1 MIRRDFCESRL
12 FIFPGHANMRAMLE
26 LEDARSRILAA
37 LGPLSVAIA
46 SAAGRFTAGAI
57 VSPLDLPAFDN
68 SAMDGYAVLAAD
80 VATACAAQP
89 ASLREIGRVAAGEVF
104 QGGIESGACVRVFT
118 GSPLPAGADAV
129 VMQEDTRIKEPGRI
143 EVLDAVKPWENVR
156 FRGEDV
162 KQGMELIGAG
172 LRLNASRLGLLAAVG
187 MASVPVRRQ
196 PIVGVLATGNELV
209 EGGHPLSP
217 GKIYESN
224 RVMLRPLLAQAGAT
238 ARMFPLVSDTLEA
251 TRAALERAFEECDAV
266 VTSGG
271 VSVGQLDFVK
281 AAFEKLG
288 GTQEFWK
295 VSIRPGKPFVFGRL
309 GGKCLFGLPGNP
321 VSALV
326 TFLMLVRPALLH
338 WQGAVDVE
346 LPSQACVLGEALVNR
361 GDRRHFMRVKVDAG
375 GIVRPAGAQSSHR
388 LGSLAEANGLV
399 DVPPGVT
406 LAAGTPTRVWRLDD

>member
-26 LEDARSRILAA
+26 LEDARARILAT
-37 LGPLSVAIA
+37 LTPLPVESVAIA
-46 SAAGRFTAGAI
+46 SAAGRFAAGVM
-57 VSPLDLPAFDN
+57 VSPLELPAFDN
-68 SAMDGYAVLAAD
+68 SA
-80 VATACAAQP
+80 T
-89 ASLREIGRVAAGEVF
+89 LREIGRAAAGEVF
-104 QGGIESGACVRVFT
+104 QGGLESGACVRVFT
-118 GSPLPAGADAV
+118 GSPLPTGADAV

-143 EVLDAVKPWENVR
+143 DVLDAVKPWENVR

-172 LRLNASRLGLLAAVG
+172 QRLNASRLGLLAAVG
-187 MASVPVRRQ
+187 MASVRVRRQ
-196 PIVGVLATGNELV
+196 PVVGVLATGNELV
-209 EGGHPLSP
+209 EAGQPLSP

-224 RVMLRPLLAQAGAT
+224 RVMLRPLLAQAGAA
-238 ARMFPLVSDTLEA
+238 ARMFPLVPDTLEA

-271 VSVGQLDFVK
+271 VSVGELDFVK
-281 AAFEKLG
+281 AAFENLG

-309 GGKCLFGLPGNP
+309 GKKFLFGLPGNP

-338 WQGAVDVE
+338 WQGAADVE
-346 LPSQACVLGEALVNR
+346 LPSQACVLAEALANR
-361 GDRRHFMRVKVDAG
+361 GDRRHFMRVKVDAE
-375 GIVRPAGAQSSHR
+375 GIARPAGAQSSHR
-388 LGSLAEANGLV
+388 LGSLAAANGLL

-406 LAAGTPTRVWRLDD
+406 LAAGASARVWRLED